1 MIKMVI
7 KVTPKENSMG
17 ILINKK
23 LLMLQFQ
30 ELCHFVQ
37 LVNTEIMRLQN
48 QISKLTIQ
56 TIWFLNKLMVRRF
69 MHFQG
74 KDRFLNFISLV

>member
-7 KVTPKENSMG
+7 KVTPKENFMDT
-17 ILINKK
+17 LINKK
-23 LLMLQFQ
+23 LLMLLYQ

-37 LVNTEIMRLQN
+37 LVNTEIMKLQN

-56 TIWFLNKLMVRRF
+56 MIWFLNKLMVRRF
-69 MHFQG
+69 MRFQG
-74 KDRFLNFISLV
+74 KDHFLNFTFLV